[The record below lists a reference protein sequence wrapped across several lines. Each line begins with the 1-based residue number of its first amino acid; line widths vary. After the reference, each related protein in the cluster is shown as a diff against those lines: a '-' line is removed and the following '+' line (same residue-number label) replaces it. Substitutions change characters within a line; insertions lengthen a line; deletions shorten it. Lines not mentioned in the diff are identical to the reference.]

1 MAEGHDGLPE
11 ELSDRITVPLARF
24 LKIESAA
31 GGLLLAAT
39 LTALLVANSPWSD
52 QFLALWQVEVGL
64 RVGRL
69 EFSRSV
75 QHWINDG
82 LMTIFFFVIALE
94 LKREIILGELRSFRK
109 AALPFAGAL
118 GGMLVPVLTYLVLMR
133 DNAGAH
139 GWGTVMAT
147 DTAFVV
153 AGLALFGARLPQ
165 TLRLFLLSLAIFDD
179 VGAIIVVAVAY
190 AAELKW
196 LTVAGA
202 LLALVGTSIAA
213 RLGIR
218 NLAVYVFLGV
228 LTWLLFDRSGIH
240 PTIAGVVFGLMTP
253 TGAWISNARLH
264 AILGKVL
271 SNPRGESSRN
281 DTANRNDLRRA
292 GVAATEAVSPVERLE
307 LKLHP
312 WASFG
317 IMPVFAFANAGIP
330 VSTENLGH
338 PLSIAVFAGLFLG
351 KPVGVFVASWL
362 AVRTGLAAKASQLS
376 WGLLAAGA
384 TLTGIGFTMS
394 LFIAELAYEPELIGP
409 AKLGILVASTVSAT
423 TGLVL
428 LGFLSRRH
436 KITRSAGNVLRG

>member
-1 MAEGHDGLPE
+1 MSEGHDRLPE

-24 LKIESAA
+24 LRIEAAA

-39 LTALLVANSPWSD
+39 LTALLVANSPWSE
-52 QFLALWQVEVGL
+52 QFLALWHVEVGL
-64 RVGRL
+64 RLGRL
-69 EFSRSV
+69 EFTRSV

-109 AALPFAGAL
+109 AALPLAGAL
-118 GGMLVPVLTYLVLMR
+118 GGMLIPVFTYLVLMR
-133 DNAGAH
+133 GNAGAH

-153 AGLALFGARLPQ
+153 AGLALFGARIPQ
-165 TLRLFLLSLAIFDD
+165 GLRLFLLSLAIFDD

-196 LTVAGA
+196 LSVAGA
-202 LLALVGTSIAA
+202 LLALVGTAIAA

-218 NLAVYVFLGV
+218 NLAVYVFLGI
-228 LTWLLFDRSGIH
+228 LTWLFFDRSGIH
-240 PTIAGVVFGLMTP
+240 PTIAGVVLGLMTP
-253 TGAWISNARLH
+253 TGAWVSDDRLH

-271 SNPRGESSRN
+271 ANPRGEPSRN
-281 DTANRNDLRRA
+281 DRRDVRRA

-312 WASFG
+312 WASFA
-317 IMPVFAFANAGIP
+317 IMPIFAFANAGIP
-330 VSTENLGH
+330 VSAGDLGH

-362 AVRTGLAAKASQLS
+362 AVRTRLATKASQLS
-376 WGLLAAGA
+376 WAQLAAGS

-394 LFIAELAYEPELIGP
+394 LFIAELAYGPELIGP
-409 AKLGILVASTVSAT
+409 AKLGILMASSVSAT

-428 LGFLSRRH
+428 LGFLSRRR
-436 KITRSAGNVLRG
+436 KTPRPADDILT